1 VDYCSTIFLCMH
13 NDFMDCVKV
22 CPNCCLKKS
31 NMIRGCREQSILN
44 LCCLYSGLQFIVSIN
59 CMFVKSNDVI
69 FSNNKKISV
78 DSKFARL
85 RTIEFMHV

>member
-1 VDYCSTIFLCMH
+1 MH
-13 NDFMDCVKV
+13 NELCTLICPNVFEKKNMTWIIAVDILCCFFQDCVKV
-22 CPNCCLKKS
+22 CQLLFKKS
-31 NMIRGCREQSILN
+31 K
-44 LCCLYSGLQFIVSIN
+44 FDN
-59 CMFVKSNDVI
+59 CMFVKYDVI

>member
-1 VDYCSTIFLCMH
+1 MTWIIAVDILCC
-13 NDFMDCVKV
+13 FFQDCVKV
-22 CPNCCLKKS
+22 CQLLFKKS
-31 NMIRGCREQSILN
+31 
-44 LCCLYSGLQFIVSIN
+44 
-59 CMFVKSNDVI
+59 KDVI